1 MKKINNYLIYKLLC
15 DKYNEKLYEPED
27 KMMVQTHMKNLMF
40 RFAKENNIKF
50 GEYDSNILFEEPD
63 KSLSTEILNNIHNII
78 KTEKSDKF
86 IPLGSDEEINELLEL
101 IRKSDRIKP
110 KNNYIQ
116 PTKDEFKNNIEYKL
130 NSKINKVLTESKY
143 KPPFML
149 KLLSFIPSVKSIIVA
164 NEQKYKVDHWK
175 QLNDDDKKE
184 FISNIIIKQCLETL
198 KK

>member
-15 DKYNEKLYEPED
+15 DKYNAKLYEPED
-27 KMMVQTHMKNLMF
+27 KAMVQTHMKNLMF

-50 GEYDSNILFEEPD
+50 EEYDSNILFEEPD
-63 KSLSTEILNNIHNII
+63 KSLSTEILNDIHNII
-78 KTEKSDKF
+78 KNEKADKF
-86 IPLGSDEEINELLEL
+86 SPLGSDEEINELLDL
-101 IRKSDRIKP
+101 IGKSDRIKQ
-110 KNNYIQ
+110 KNNYNP

-130 NSKINKVLTESKY
+130 NSKINKVLTEAKY

-164 NEQKYKVDHWK
+164 NEQKYKVEHWN

-184 FISNIIIKQCLETL
+184 FISNTVIKQCLETL